1 MPINREGGGEW
12 RRCGERVRGVTG
24 VGCCRCSSA
33 AWGQEEG
40 YDGYS

>member
-1 MPINREGGGEW
+1 MEEMWRESE
-12 RRCGERVRGVTG
+12 GVTG